1 MCCYC
6 RLCFHNSSK
15 GYHEEWTKAREQ
27 SGDKHVDDDEYVD
40 DDIRPNIIIIIII
53 ITSIIIIIIIYHH
66 NHHVLP
72 HPHHNDH
79 HHFYVGGVGEVVG
92 VTGDGTNDGPALK
105 AADVGEL

>member
-1 MCCYC
+1 MCRYC
-6 RLCFHNSSK
+6 RLCFHHSSK

-40 DDIRPNIIIIIII
+40 EDIRPNIIIIII
-53 ITSIIIIIIIYHH
+53 TSIIIIIIYHH

-72 HPHHNDH
+72 YPHHHDH
-79 HHFYVGGVGEVVG
+79 HHFSVGGVGEVVG